1 MKPAE
6 RTVRYLVE
14 RGIIACRIDR
24 RLGPIEVDWPA
35 GGVGFADILA
45 VPPEGPLL
53 IQVTSKANH
62 ASRVRKVIE
71 SAYVVRMCIL
81 RGMRV
86 EVWSW
91 APDDENPRIE
101 PITLASLPTVAIPA

>member
-6 RTVRYLVE
+6 RTVRHLVAQ
-14 RGIIACRIDR
+14 GIIACRIDR

-45 VPPEGPLL
+45 VPPDGPLL
-53 IQVTSKANH
+53 IQVTSKPNH
-62 ASRVRKVIE
+62 ASRVTKLKA
-71 SAYVVRMCIL
+71 SAHAVRTCLL
-81 RGMRV
+81 RGLTV

-91 APDDENPRIE
+91 ANDDDEPRIE
-101 PITLASLPTVAIPA
+101 PITLDSLAVPAVPA